1 MTAVMWL
8 FLCHFQEVLFMDQTF
23 MKERKIIPL
32 VLSMS
37 LPMVLSMLVNSLY
50 NIVDSYFVAKVSEDA
65 MTALSLVYPVQI
77 VVTAISVGFGV
88 GINAMIAYFLG
99 AGDEKSANNATTL
112 GTLLSAVHGLL
123 LTIVCIAFIP
133 KFLGMFTGS
142 ENVIALGL
150 EYAYIAFAFSMII
163 TVGIALEKIYQAV
176 GQMKVTML
184 GMTVG
189 FVSNIILDPL
199 LIFGIGPFPR
209 MGMSGA
215 ALATGIGQTLT
226 LICYIVIY
234 ILRPI
239 PARISLR
246 DMHMNSALIGKLYS
260 IGIPATLNMALPS
273 LLISALNGIL
283 STFGEAYVLVLGAYY
298 KLQTFI
304 YLPVNGIIQGIRP
317 LVGYNYG
324 AKEYRRVKNIFM
336 TALTIAFAI
345 MLLGLIFSWSVPA
358 ALIGIFTANPATITI
373 GVHAMHIISLGF
385 IVSAVSVTCCGALE
399 GLGAGMPSLMISLLR
414 YLIIMIPAA
423 LLLCRPFLSDGVW
436 IAFPVTE
443 VMTAVIAWAIYHRQT
458 KPMFASSN

>member
-1 MTAVMWL
+1 
-8 FLCHFQEVLFMDQTF
+8 MDQTF

-246 DMHMNSALIGKLYS
+246 DMHMDSALIGKLYS

-336 TALTIAFAI
+336 TALIMAFAI
-345 MLLGLIFSWSVPA
+345 MLLGLILSWSVPA

-458 KPMFASSN
+458 KHMFASSN

>member
-1 MTAVMWL
+1 
-8 FLCHFQEVLFMDQTF
+8 MDQTF

-99 AGDEKSANNATTL
+99 AGDGKSANNATTL

-336 TALTIAFAI
+336 TALTMAFAI

>member
-1 MTAVMWL
+1 
-8 FLCHFQEVLFMDQTF
+8 MDQTF

-133 KFLGMFTGS
+133 KFLGMFTKS

-189 FVSNIILDPL
+189 FVSNIVLDPL
-199 LIFGIGPFPR
+199 LIFGVGPFPR

-246 DMHMNSALIGKLYS
+246 DMHMDSALIGKLYS

-283 STFGEAYVLVLGAYY
+283 DLRRSLCSRARRL
-298 KLQTFI
+298 LQAADL
-304 YLPVNGIIQGIRP
+304 YLSSGQRYHSRNPASCRLQLWCERIP
-317 LVGYNYG
+317 
-324 AKEYRRVKNIFM
+324 ACKEYFYDRPHNGFRDHASRADSQLECSCSTDWNLYCESCNDHNRR
-336 TALTIAFAI
+336 
-345 MLLGLIFSWSVPA
+345 
-358 ALIGIFTANPATITI
+358 
-373 GVHAMHIISLGF
+373 
-385 IVSAVSVTCCGALE
+385 TCNAHNQLRFHR
-399 GLGAGMPSLMISLLR
+399 IRNLR
-414 YLIIMIPAA
+414 YL
-423 LLLCRPFLSDGVW
+423 LRCTRRTQCRNAFPDDLASALSDHHDSCSFT
-436 IAFPVTE
+436 ALPPV
-443 VMTAVIAWAIYHRQT
+443 
-458 KPMFASSN
+458 SL

>member
-1 MTAVMWL
+1 
-8 FLCHFQEVLFMDQTF
+8 MDQTF

-133 KFLGMFTGS
+133 KFLGMFTES

-163 TVGIALEKIYQAV
+163 TVGITLEKIYQAV

-199 LIFGIGPFPR
+199 LIFGVGPFPR

-246 DMHMNSALIGKLYS
+246 DMHMDTVLIGKLYS

-336 TALTIAFAI
+336 TALTMAFAI
-345 MLLGLIFSWSVPA
+345 MLLGLILSWSVPA

-458 KPMFASSN
+458 KHMFASSN

>member
-8 FLCHFQEVLFMDQTF
+8 FLCQFQEVLFMDQTF

-199 LIFGIGPFPR
+199 LIFGVGPFPR

-246 DMHMNSALIGKLYS
+246 DMRRDTVLIGKLYS

-324 AKEYRRVKNIFM
+324 AKENRRVKNIFM
-336 TALTIAFAI
+336 TALTMAFAI
-345 MLLGLIFSWSVPA
+345 MLLGLILSWSVPA

-443 VMTAVIAWAIYHRQT
+443 VMTAVIAWAIYRRQT
-458 KPMFASSN
+458 KHMFASSN

>member
-1 MTAVMWL
+1 
-8 FLCHFQEVLFMDQTF
+8 

-133 KFLGMFTGS
+133 KFLGMFTKS

-189 FVSNIILDPL
+189 FVSNIVLDPL
-199 LIFGIGPFPR
+199 LIFGVGPFPR

-246 DMHMNSALIGKLYS
+246 DMHMDSALIGKLYS

-336 TALTIAFAI
+336 TALIMAFAI
-345 MLLGLIFSWSVPA
+345 MLLGLILSWSVPA

-385 IVSAVSVTCCGALE
+385 IVSAISVTCCGALE
-399 GLGAGMPSLMISLLR
+399 GLSAGMPSLMISLLR

-458 KPMFASSN
+458 KHMFASSN

>member
-1 MTAVMWL
+1 
-8 FLCHFQEVLFMDQTF
+8 MDQTF

-199 LIFGIGPFPR
+199 LIFGVGPFPR

-246 DMHMNSALIGKLYS
+246 DMRRDTVLIGKLYS

-324 AKEYRRVKNIFM
+324 AKENRRVKNIFM
-336 TALTIAFAI
+336 TALTMAFAI
-345 MLLGLIFSWSVPA
+345 MLLGLILSWSVPA

-443 VMTAVIAWAIYHRQT
+443 VMTAVIAWAIYRRQT
-458 KPMFASSN
+458 KHMFASSN

>member
-1 MTAVMWL
+1 
-8 FLCHFQEVLFMDQTF
+8 MDQTF

-246 DMHMNSALIGKLYS
+246 DMRRDTVLIGKLYS

-336 TALTIAFAI
+336 TALTMAFAI
-345 MLLGLIFSWSVPA
+345 MLLGLILSWSVPA

-458 KPMFASSN
+458 KHMFASSN

>member
-1 MTAVMWL
+1 
-8 FLCHFQEVLFMDQTF
+8 MDQTF

>member
-1 MTAVMWL
+1 
-8 FLCHFQEVLFMDQTF
+8 MDQTF

-176 GQMKVTML
+176 
-184 GMTVG
+184 
-189 FVSNIILDPL
+189 
-199 LIFGIGPFPR
+199 
-209 MGMSGA
+209 
-215 ALATGIGQTLT
+215 
-226 LICYIVIY
+226 
-234 ILRPI
+234 
-239 PARISLR
+239 
-246 DMHMNSALIGKLYS
+246 
-260 IGIPATLNMALPS
+260 
-273 LLISALNGIL
+273 
-283 STFGEAYVLVLGAYY
+283 E
-298 KLQTFI
+298 
-304 YLPVNGIIQGIRP
+304 
-317 LVGYNYG
+317 
-324 AKEYRRVKNIFM
+324 EYRRVKNIFM
-336 TALTIAFAI
+336 TALIMAFAI
-345 MLLGLIFSWSVPA
+345 MLLGLILSWSVPA

-458 KPMFASSN
+458 KHMFASSN

>member
-1 MTAVMWL
+1 
-8 FLCHFQEVLFMDQTF
+8 MDQTF

-99 AGDEKSANNATTL
+99 AGDGKSANNATTL

-163 TVGIALEKIYQAV
+163 TVEIALEKIYQAV

-239 PARISLR
+239 PTRISLR
-246 DMHMNSALIGKLYS
+246 DMRMDTVLIGKLYS

-273 LLISALNGIL
+273 ILISALNGIL

-324 AKEYRRVKNIFM
+324 AKEYRRGKNIFM
-336 TALTIAFAI
+336 TALTMAFAI

-458 KPMFASSN
+458 KHMFASSN

>member
-1 MTAVMWL
+1 
-8 FLCHFQEVLFMDQTF
+8 

-50 NIVDSYFVAKVSEDA
+50 NIVDSFFVAKVSEDA

-77 VVTAISVGFGV
+77 IVTAISVGFGV

-99 AGDEKSANNATTL
+99 AGDEKNANNATTL
-112 GTLLSAVHGLL
+112 GTLLSAVHGLI
-123 LTIVCIAFIP
+123 LTIVCISLLP
-133 KFLGMFTGS
+133 KFLSMFTKS
-142 ENVIALGL
+142 DNVIQLGV
-150 EYAYIAFAFSMII
+150 EYGNIAFAFSIII
-163 TVGIALEKIYQAV
+163 TMGIALEKIYQAV
-176 GQMKVTML
+176 GQMQVTMI

-189 FVSNIILDPL
+189 FASNILLDPL

-209 MGMSGA
+209 MGMAGA

-226 LICYIVIY
+226 LICYIIIY
-234 ILRPI
+234 LLCPI
-239 PARISLR
+239 PARINLR
-246 DMHMNSALIGKLYS
+246 DMHADKTLIGKLYS

-283 STFGEAYVLVLGAYY
+283 STFGESYVLVLGAYY

-324 AKEYRRVKNIFM
+324 AKEYHRVKQIFT
-336 TALTIAFAI
+336 TALVMAFAI
-345 MLLGLIFSWSVPA
+345 MLLGLLLSWTIPS
-358 ALIGIFTANPATITI
+358 ALIGIFTTNPATITI
-373 GVHAMHIISLGF
+373 GVHALHIISLGF
-385 IVSAVSVTCCGALE
+385 IVSAISVTCCGALE

-414 YLIIMIPAA
+414 YLILIIPAA
-423 LLLCRPFLSDGVW
+423 FFFSCNLQADGVW

-443 VMTAVIAWAIYHRQT
+443 VLTAALAWLIYHIQT
-458 KPMFASSN
+458 KHMFTPGN

>member
-1 MTAVMWL
+1 M
-8 FLCHFQEVLFMDQTF
+8 
-23 MKERKIIPL
+23 
-32 VLSMS
+32 
-37 LPMVLSMLVNSLY
+37 NSLY

-239 PARISLR
+239 HARISLR
-246 DMHMNSALIGKLYS
+246 DMRRDTVLIGKLYS

-336 TALTIAFAI
+336 TALTMAFAI
-345 MLLGLIFSWSVPA
+345 MLLGLILSWSVPA

-458 KPMFASSN
+458 KHMFASSN

>member
-1 MTAVMWL
+1 
-8 FLCHFQEVLFMDQTF
+8 MDQTF

-150 EYAYIAFAFSMII
+150 EYAYIAFAFSMIV

-246 DMHMNSALIGKLYS
+246 DMCMDTVLIGKLYS

-336 TALTIAFAI
+336 TALTMAFAI
-345 MLLGLIFSWSVPA
+345 MLLGLILSWSVPA

-458 KPMFASSN
+458 KHMFASSN

>member
-1 MTAVMWL
+1 
-8 FLCHFQEVLFMDQTF
+8 MDQTF

-123 LTIVCIAFIP
+123 LTILCIAFIP

-246 DMHMNSALIGKLYS
+246 DMRRDTVLIGKLYS

-273 LLISALNGIL
+273 ILISALNGIL
-283 STFGEAYVLVLGAYY
+283 SIFGEAYVLVLGAYY

-336 TALTIAFAI
+336 TALTMAFAI
-345 MLLGLIFSWSVPA
+345 MLLGLILSWSVPA

-458 KPMFASSN
+458 KHMFASSN

>member
-1 MTAVMWL
+1 
-8 FLCHFQEVLFMDQTF
+8 MDQTF

-336 TALTIAFAI
+336 TALTMAFAI

>member
-1 MTAVMWL
+1 
-8 FLCHFQEVLFMDQTF
+8 MDQTF

-99 AGDEKSANNATTL
+99 AGDGKSANNATTL

-163 TVGIALEKIYQAV
+163 TVEIALEKIYQAV

-239 PARISLR
+239 PTRISLR
-246 DMHMNSALIGKLYS
+246 DMRMDTVLIGKL
-260 IGIPATLNMALPS
+260 
-273 LLISALNGIL
+273 
-283 STFGEAYVLVLGAYY
+283 
-298 KLQTFI
+298 
-304 YLPVNGIIQGIRP
+304 
-317 LVGYNYG
+317 
-324 AKEYRRVKNIFM
+324 
-336 TALTIAFAI
+336 
-345 MLLGLIFSWSVPA
+345 
-358 ALIGIFTANPATITI
+358 
-373 GVHAMHIISLGF
+373 
-385 IVSAVSVTCCGALE
+385 
-399 GLGAGMPSLMISLLR
+399 
-414 YLIIMIPAA
+414 
-423 LLLCRPFLSDGVW
+423 
-436 IAFPVTE
+436 
-443 VMTAVIAWAIYHRQT
+443 
-458 KPMFASSN
+458 

>member
-1 MTAVMWL
+1 
-8 FLCHFQEVLFMDQTF
+8 MDQTF
-23 MKERKIIPL
+23 MKERNIIPL

-336 TALTIAFAI
+336 TALTMAFAI

-458 KPMFASSN
+458 KHMFASSN

>member
-1 MTAVMWL
+1 
-8 FLCHFQEVLFMDQTF
+8 MDQTF

-246 DMHMNSALIGKLYS
+246 DMRMDTVLIGKLYS

-273 LLISALNGIL
+273 ILISALNGIL

-336 TALTIAFAI
+336 TALTMAFAI
-345 MLLGLIFSWSVPA
+345 MLLGLILSWSVPA

-443 VMTAVIAWAIYHRQT
+443 VMTAVITWAIYHRQT
-458 KPMFASSN
+458 KHMFVSSN

>member
-1 MTAVMWL
+1 
-8 FLCHFQEVLFMDQTF
+8 MDQTF

-99 AGDEKSANNATTL
+99 AGDERSANNATTL

-133 KFLGMFTGS
+133 KFLGMFTGN

-150 EYAYIAFAFSMII
+150 EYAYIAFAFSIII

-209 MGMSGA
+209 MGMAGA

-239 PARISLR
+239 PAQISLR
-246 DMHMNSALIGKLYS
+246 DMRMDTALIGKLYS

-324 AKEYRRVKNIFM
+324 AKEYRRVKNIFI
-336 TALTIAFAI
+336 TALMMAFVI
-345 MLLGLIFSWSVPA
+345 MLLGLILSWSVPA

-385 IVSAVSVTCCGALE
+385 IVSAISVTCCGALE

-423 LLLCRPFLSDGVW
+423 LLLCHTFLSDGVW

-443 VMTAVIAWAIYHRQT
+443 VITALIAWAIYHRQT
-458 KPMFASSN
+458 KHMFASSN

>member
-1 MTAVMWL
+1 
-8 FLCHFQEVLFMDQTF
+8 MDQTF

-176 GQMKVTML
+176 
-184 GMTVG
+184 
-189 FVSNIILDPL
+189 
-199 LIFGIGPFPR
+199 
-209 MGMSGA
+209 
-215 ALATGIGQTLT
+215 
-226 LICYIVIY
+226 
-234 ILRPI
+234 
-239 PARISLR
+239 
-246 DMHMNSALIGKLYS
+246 
-260 IGIPATLNMALPS
+260 
-273 LLISALNGIL
+273 
-283 STFGEAYVLVLGAYY
+283 E
-298 KLQTFI
+298 
-304 YLPVNGIIQGIRP
+304 
-317 LVGYNYG
+317 
-324 AKEYRRVKNIFM
+324 EYRRVKNIFM
-336 TALTIAFAI
+336 TAFAI
-345 MLLGLIFSWSVPA
+345 MLLGLILSWSVPA

-458 KPMFASSN
+458 KHMFASSN

>member
-1 MTAVMWL
+1 
-8 FLCHFQEVLFMDQTF
+8 MDQTF

-150 EYAYIAFAFSMII
+150 EYAYIAFAFSMIV

-246 DMHMNSALIGKLYS
+246 DMHMDSALIGKLYS

-336 TALTIAFAI
+336 TALTMAFAI
-345 MLLGLIFSWSVPA
+345 MLLGLILSWSVPA
-358 ALIGIFTANPATITI
+358 ALIEIFTANPATITI

-414 YLIIMIPAA
+414 YLVIMIPAA

-458 KPMFASSN
+458 KHMFASSN

>member
-1 MTAVMWL
+1 
-8 FLCHFQEVLFMDQTF
+8 MDQTF

-246 DMHMNSALIGKLYS
+246 DMHMDSALIGKLYS

-336 TALTIAFAI
+336 TALTMAFAI
-345 MLLGLIFSWSVPA
+345 MLLGLILSWSVPA

-458 KPMFASSN
+458 KHMFASSN

>member
-1 MTAVMWL
+1 
-8 FLCHFQEVLFMDQTF
+8 MDQTF

-77 VVTAISVGFGV
+77 IVTAISVGFGV

-112 GTLLSAVHGLL
+112 GTLFSAVHGLI

-133 KFLGMFTGS
+133 KFLGMFTKR
-142 ENVIALGL
+142 ENVIALGV
-150 EYAYIAFAFSMII
+150 EYANIAFAFSII
-163 TVGIALEKIYQAV
+163 VTVGIALEKVYQAV
-176 GQMKVTML
+176 GQMKVTMI

-189 FVSNIILDPL
+189 FVSNILLDPL

-209 MGMSGA
+209 MGMAGA

-226 LICYIVIY
+226 LLCYIIIY
-234 ILRPI
+234 LILPI

-246 DMHMNSALIGKLYS
+246 DMHADPALIGKLYS
-260 IGIPATLNMALPS
+260 IGVPATLNMALPS

-283 STFGEAYVLVLGAYY
+283 SAFGEAYVLVLGAYY

-324 AKEYRRVKNIFM
+324 AKEYARVKQIFM
-336 TALTIAFAI
+336 TALCMAFAI
-345 MLLGLIFSWSVPA
+345 MALGLLLSWTVPA
-358 ALIGIFTANPATITI
+358 ALIGIFTTNPATITI

-385 IVSAVSVTCCGALE
+385 IVSAISVTCCGALE

-414 YLIIMIPAA
+414 YLIIIIPAA
-423 LLLCRPFLSDGVW
+423 LLLCRYWMSDGVW

-443 VMTAVIAWAIYHRQT
+443 ALTALLAWIIYHALT
-458 KPMFASSN
+458 KHIFSSNFGLST

>member
-1 MTAVMWL
+1 
-8 FLCHFQEVLFMDQTF
+8 MDQTF

-88 GINAMIAYFLG
+88 G
-99 AGDEKSANNATTL
+99 
-112 GTLLSAVHGLL
+112 
-123 LTIVCIAFIP
+123 
-133 KFLGMFTGS
+133 
-142 ENVIALGL
+142 
-150 EYAYIAFAFSMII
+150 
-163 TVGIALEKIYQAV
+163 
-176 GQMKVTML
+176 
-184 GMTVG
+184 
-189 FVSNIILDPL
+189 
-199 LIFGIGPFPR
+199 PFPR

-246 DMHMNSALIGKLYS
+246 DMHMDSALIGKLYS

-336 TALTIAFAI
+336 TALIMAFAI
-345 MLLGLIFSWSVPA
+345 MLLGLILSWSVPA

-385 IVSAVSVTCCGALE
+385 IVSAISVTCCGALE
-399 GLGAGMPSLMISLLR
+399 GLSAGMPSLMISLLR

-443 VMTAVIAWAIYHRQT
+443 VMTAIIAWAIYHVQTRKMFSVSRQ
-458 KPMFASSN
+458 

>member
-1 MTAVMWL
+1 
-8 FLCHFQEVLFMDQTF
+8 MDQTF

-150 EYAYIAFAFSMII
+150 EYAYIAFAFSMIV

-246 DMHMNSALIGKLYS
+246 DMHMDSALIGKLYS

-336 TALTIAFAI
+336 TALTMAFAI
-345 MLLGLIFSWSVPA
+345 MLLGLILSWSVPA

-458 KPMFASSN
+458 KHMFVSSN

>member
-1 MTAVMWL
+1 
-8 FLCHFQEVLFMDQTF
+8 MDQTF

-133 KFLGMFTGS
+133 KFLGMFTES

-163 TVGIALEKIYQAV
+163 TVGITLEKIYQAV

-199 LIFGIGPFPR
+199 LIFGVGPFPR

-246 DMHMNSALIGKLYS
+246 DMHMDTVLIGKLYS

-336 TALTIAFAI
+336 TALTMAFAI

-458 KPMFASSN
+458 KHMFASSN

>member
-1 MTAVMWL
+1 
-8 FLCHFQEVLFMDQTF
+8 MDQTF

-77 VVTAISVGFGV
+77 IITAISVGFGV

-99 AGDEKSANNATTL
+99 AGDDKSANNATTL
-112 GTLLSAVHGLL
+112 GMVLSTVHGLI
-123 LTIVCIAFIP
+123 LTIFCIAFIP
-133 KFLGMFTGS
+133 KFLGMFTKS
-142 ENVIALGL
+142 DNVIALGV
-150 EYAYIAFAFSMII
+150 EYANIAFAFSIII

-176 GQMKVTML
+176 GQMKVTMI

-189 FVSNIILDPL
+189 FVSNIVLDPL

-215 ALATGIGQTLT
+215 ALATGIGQALT
-226 LICYIVIY
+226 LICYILIY
-234 ILRPI
+234 LILPI
-239 PARISLR
+239 PARIRLR
-246 DMHMNSALIGKLYS
+246 DMHGDLALIKKLYS

-283 STFGEAYVLVLGAYY
+283 ATFGESYVLVLGAYY

-324 AKEYRRVKNIFM
+324 AKEYHRVKQIFI
-336 TALTIAFAI
+336 TALTMAFGI
-345 MLLGLIFSWSVPA
+345 MALGLILSRIVPA
-358 ALIGIFTANPATITI
+358 SLIGIFTTNPATITI

-385 IVSAVSVTCCGALE
+385 VISAISVTCCGALE

-414 YLIIMIPAA
+414 YLIIIIPVA
-423 LLLCRPFLSDGVW
+423 FGLSRSLMADGVW
-436 IAFPVTE
+436 IAFPITE
-443 VMTAVIAWAIYHRQT
+443 GLTAILAWMIYHVKTR
-458 KPMFASSN
+458 KMFSS